1 MFLPGESQGRWS
13 LVGCRLWGR
22 TESDTTEATLQADW
36 KHLQCMSIF
45 NIKILYIYILYGIQ
59 LFKIQC
65 HVPLWHLS
73 NDTFKSMISFDCS
86 KEDTAR
92 KTLQCHL
99 LGGRLRN
106 PLVLVP
112 QQQLTVFLFVRKD
125 IWVRTEILPFTQFS
139 HHSTSEKLI
148 QVTKC
153 CNYGKKEEKKP
164 QSFKSKNALQF

>member
-1 MFLPGESQGRWS
+1 MLS
-13 LVGCRLWGR
+13 LREFQCLVAFFTFWTIKWTQVINYEISNNTEVSRLK
-22 TESDTTEATLQADW
+22 AFAVYVHIQY
-36 KHLQCMSIF
+36 
-45 NIKILYIYILYGIQ
+45 KILYIYSLYGIQ

-65 HVPLWHLS
+65 HVPLWYTS

-112 QQQLTVFLFVRKD
+112 QQQLTVFLFVRKN
-125 IWVRTEILPFTQFS
+125 IWVRPEILPFTQLS
-139 HHSTSEKLI
+139 YHSTSEKLI
-148 QVTKC
+148 QAAKC
-153 CNYGKKEEKKP
+153 YNYGKREGKKTV
-164 QSFKSKNALQF
+164 F

>member
-1 MFLPGESQGRWS
+1 MLS
-13 LVGCRLWGR
+13 LREFQCLVAFFTFWTIKWTQVINYEISNNTEVSRLK
-22 TESDTTEATLQADW
+22 AFAVYVHIQY
-36 KHLQCMSIF
+36 
-45 NIKILYIYILYGIQ
+45 KILYIYSLYGIQ

-65 HVPLWHLS
+65 HVPLWYTS

-112 QQQLTVFLFVRKD
+112 QQQLTVFLSVMISKVD
-125 IWVRTEILPFTQFS
+125 ISLHHILFS
-139 HHSTSEKLI
+139 DKVQAAVFST
-148 QVTKC
+148 TKSIRFS
-153 CNYGKKEEKKP
+153 
-164 QSFKSKNALQF
+164 SFSS